1 MSDTFT
7 LKSLRVNAGLK
18 IEFVAKYIGKTKQT
32 IINWENGKSV
42 PNSLEL
48 NKLCELYKVNSDII
62 FLGDKLSLREHYER
76 FII

>member
-1 MSDTFT
+1 MGNTFT

-62 FLGDKLSLREHYER
+62 FLGDKLSFREHYER